1 MSTKSDSLK
10 GKLTEIF
17 FEFSQLS
24 DYSFMNSLK
33 ADPQSTKDGNDH
45 KARSVY
51 SGHYVP
57 VVPTAIPEPEY
68 ISHSK
73 KLFKEFGLSSNLI
86 KDQNF
91 SRFFS
96 GDFSVANYPMST
108 FGWATGY
115 ALSIYGTEY
124 TQQCPFGTGNGY
136 GDGRAISVF
145 EGLFNGKRMEM
156 QVLVEVMMRENKL
169 SINYLLKW
177 MASKVIVA

>member
-1 MSTKSDSLK
+1 MSTKSNLLK
-10 GKLTEIF
+10 EKLTKNF
-17 FEFSQLS
+17 SEFSQLS
-24 DYSFMNSLK
+24 DYSFMNCLK

-45 KARSVY
+45 KPRSVY

-57 VVPTAIPEPEY
+57 VLPTAIPDPEY

-73 KLFKEFGLSSNLI
+73 KLFKELNLSSDLT

-91 SRFFS
+91 CRFFS
-96 GDFSVANYPMST
+96 GDISVANYPMSPV
-108 FGWATGY
+108 GWATGY

-136 GDGRAISVF
+136 GAGRAISVF

-156 QVLVEVMMRENKL
+156 QLKGGGPTPYCRGADGRL
-169 SINYLLKW
+169 SLIH
-177 MASKVIVA
+177 I